1 MPLPATRQG
10 RLADAPRFLAGG
22 REEGGVAPIGGY
34 APVVPSP
41 LPSPAREEGAALA

>member
-1 MPLPATRQG
+1 MPLRATSQG

-22 REEGGVAPIGGY
+22 RGGGGGAPIGPY